1 MGFGDVAISVA
12 AAVILCMPV
21 LLLWFLVNSME
32 RFFARRK
39 WKRRERYWQE
49 LSCHWLSRPDDL
61 DRIEQVSRF
70 VEKYPEYAKQA
81 LRLANGQLN
90 PLVECASLQQF
101 INEMEAIERRSWTER
116 WGVVVESSE
125 C

>member
-39 WKRRERYWQE
+39 WKRRERRWQE

-81 LRLANGQLN
+81 MRLAIGQLN
-90 PLVECASLQQF
+90 PLVECASLEQF

-116 WGVVVESSE
+116 
-125 C
+125 